1 VPLVDLGSIAPLL
14 VCPRCGCGVIETQ
27 GSFRCSSP
35 TCTLGA
41 RDAFPIV
48 AGSPAFVDFER
59 SIVQRGELQATAT
72 QATQPGEGRWSGKR
86 LPGWIRSCWSPRNRV
101 ASKNVDVLLT
111 LLSGPS
117 PLLLVIGG
125 GTIGNGVDA
134 IYTDRRLRVVAFDI
148 YRSPLT
154 QFIADAHQIPIA
166 SGSADAVLVQAVLEH
181 VLDPPRVVEEI
192 RRVLRP
198 GGLVYAETPFLQQV
212 HAGPYDF
219 VRYTSSGHRYLFRA
233 FEEISAG
240 AVAGPGT
247 QLLWSLDHAVRG
259 LLRSELAGKLA
270 RGLFFWLRY
279 VDHLVPTSFA
289 MDNASAYFFLGRRSD
304 RELTT
309 DEIVEYYRG
318 AQRPALDSR
327 PH

>member
-1 VPLVDLGSIAPLL
+1 MPLVGLGSIAPLL
-14 VCPRCGCGVIETQ
+14 VCPRCRCGIIETE

-35 TCTLGA
+35 TCSLGA

-59 SIVQRGELQATAT
+59 SIVQRGELQTSLT
-72 QATQPGEGRWSGKR
+72 QATPPGEGRWSSKR

-101 ASKNVDVLLT
+101 ASKNVDLLLS
-111 LLSGPS
+111 LLSGSS

-125 GTIGNGVDA
+125 GTKGNGVDA
-134 IYTDRRLRVVAFDI
+134 IYTDRRPRVVAFDI

-154 QFIADAHQIPIA
+154 QFIADAHHIPIA
-166 SGSADAVLVQAVLEH
+166 SGSVDAVLIQAVLEH

-192 RRVLRP
+192 QRVLRP

-279 VDHLVPTSFA
+279 VDHLVPTPFA

-304 RELTT
+304 RELTP
-309 DEIVEYYRG
+309 DEIIEYYRG
-318 AQRPALDSR
+318 AQQPALDQR